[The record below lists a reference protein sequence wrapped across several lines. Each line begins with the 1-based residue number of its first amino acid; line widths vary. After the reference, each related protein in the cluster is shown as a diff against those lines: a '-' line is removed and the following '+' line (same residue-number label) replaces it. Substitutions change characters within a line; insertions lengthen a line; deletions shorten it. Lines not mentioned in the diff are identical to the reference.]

1 MEAIPSGK
9 EAAREQA
16 STFLSFSIL
25 LLIETCLSNHDIIF
39 LCMTR
44 NFVNLFSLH
53 TSFFF
58 APEDGD
64 QMVRLDYIGKQLFKG
79 CIGMEMFQ
87 ELINHSPSFKSVFS
101 LPDLPE
107 ANTPA

>member
-1 MEAIPSGK
+1 MEAIPSDK

-16 STFLSFSIL
+16 SLSFSIL
-25 LLIETCLSNHDIIF
+25 LLIETCLSNHDINF

-64 QMVRLDYIGKQLFKG
+64 QMVRLDYNYLKVALGWKCFK
-79 CIGMEMFQ
+79 
-87 ELINHSPSFKSVFS
+87 N
-101 LPDLPE
+101 
-107 ANTPA
+107 

>member
-1 MEAIPSGK
+1 MVGGD
-9 EAAREQA
+9 
-16 STFLSFSIL
+16 SIWQRSSQRAG
-25 LLIETCLSNHDIIF
+25 IDIFVI
-39 LCMTR
+39 L
-44 NFVNLFSLH
+44 FVNLFSLH